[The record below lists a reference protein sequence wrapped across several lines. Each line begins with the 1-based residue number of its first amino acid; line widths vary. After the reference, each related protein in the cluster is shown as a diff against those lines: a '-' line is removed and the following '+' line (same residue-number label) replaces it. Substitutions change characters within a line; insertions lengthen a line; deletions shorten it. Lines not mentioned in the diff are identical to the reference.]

1 MDKTMKKL
9 THLIT
14 LLLIVGTVTGCA
26 TAVVGGAAT
35 GAAVVHDRRT
45 AGTVVDDQGIELKIN
60 NAIGASQLLS
70 ESSHINVTSYNLN
83 VLLSGE
89 VGTPAMKVEAER
101 LAAATPKVNRV
112 MNHLVVGPNSSL
124 GARTKDTWITTKVK
138 SSLFGIKIEGFD
150 PTRIKVVTEAN
161 TVFLMGLVNRQE
173 GSAAINEARQVSG
186 VHRVVA
192 LFEYL

>member
-1 MDKTMKKL
+1 MKNL

-14 LLLIVGTVTGCA
+14 LLLIIGTVTGCA

-60 NAIGASQLLS
+60 NAIGASQRLS
-70 ESSHINVTSYNLN
+70 GNSHINVTSYNLN

-89 VGTPAMKVEAER
+89 VGTPALKVEAER
-101 LAAATPKVNRV
+101 LAAATQNVNRV

>member
-1 MDKTMKKL
+1 MKILSSLAAL
-9 THLIT
+9 TLIAGI
-14 LLLIVGTVTGCA
+14 LSGCA

-35 GAAVVHDRRT
+35 GAAMVHDRRT
-45 AGTVVDDQGIELKIN
+45 AGTVVDDQSIELKIY
-60 NAIGASQLLS
+60 NAIGANQRLNDN
-70 ESSHINVTSYNLN
+70 SHINVTSYNLN

-89 VGTPAMKVEAER
+89 VATPALKAEAER
-101 LAAATPKVNRV
+101 LAASTPKVNRV
-112 MNHLVVGPNSSL
+112 LNHLVVGPNSSL

-138 SSLFGIKIEGFD
+138 SSLFNVKLEGFD

-173 GSAAINEARQVSG
+173 GSAAINEARQVAG

>member
-1 MDKTMKKL
+1 MKKL